1 MTDCEK
7 TMEASSNS
15 KENRKYPRLLIDLP
29 LEYRV
34 MDVPHAH
41 GGLVVNLSE
50 VGLLIQSLRDIPVGT
65 NLNVAVLFPRGF
77 ELANFEVLGEVVW
90 KETCW
95 KENWEGYQYGL
106 RFIRIREEDHRKLT
120 ELLSSRYESERISYN
135 P

>member
-1 MTDCEK
+1 
-7 TMEASSNS
+7 MEASSHS

-29 LEYRV
+29 LEYRM
-34 MDVPHAH
+34 MDMPHGH

-50 VGLLIQSLRDIPVGT
+50 VGLLIQSVRNIPVGT
-65 NLNVAVLFPRGF
+65 NLNIAVLFPRGF

-90 KETCW
+90 KENCW

-106 RFIRIREEDHRKLT
+106 RFVRIREEDHRKLR
-120 ELLSSRYESERISYN
+120 ELLSSRYEYERISYN